1 MGAMIANELRVF
13 DWTTRRSKTVHTE
26 TPLRLFRKSALNQ
39 GAGALAA
46 SESQPDETASP
57 KRIGVIVFAQ
67 MSTGDLAGPAEV
79 FSLIKAANGRLCER
93 CCYQVV
99 ALGVS
104 AEPCVTESGI
114 IVKPQFNL
122 QNAPQ
127 LDTVIVPGGVGIH
140 DPKVNK
146 KITNWLDFR
155 ARKTRRIAA
164 LGTGV
169 YALASTG
176 LLDQRQ
182 VVIHWRF
189 AKDVALRFP
198 KLRVNPDCLF
208 VKDGPFYTCAGGAA
222 AIDLSLALVEEDY
235 GRQIALELA
244 HELVVQIKRS
254 GGQGQYSEALQF
266 QIQSSD
272 RFADLPAWISSN
284 LGQDLSV
291 DALAERACMSRR
303 NFTRLFKKTFGK
315 APAQFVADARITEAR
330 RRLLVPRNN
339 LESIAASLGFKSADV
354 FSKAF
359 ERQIGIRPNRYRA
372 RSRTWRTKKNSGDLQ
387 TN

>member
-1 MGAMIANELRVF
+1 MAYLCMGATIANKLPGF
-13 DWTTRRSKTVHTE
+13 DWTTRRSKTVHPE
-26 TPLRLFRKSALNQ
+26 APLRLFRKSALNQ
-39 GAGALAA
+39 GGVAPAA
-46 SESQPDETASP
+46 SEGQPEETASR
-57 KRIGVIVFAQ
+57 KKIGVLVFEQ

-79 FSLIKAANGRLCER
+79 FSLVKVTNGRLRER
-93 CCYQVV
+93 CCYRVV
-99 ALGVS
+99 ALGIS

-114 IVKPQFNL
+114 IVKPQFDL

-127 LDTVIVPGGVGIH
+127 LDTLIVPGGVGIH

-146 KITNWLDFR
+146 KITNWLGCR
-155 ARKTRRIAA
+155 AQRTRRIAA

-182 VVIHWRF
+182 VVTHWRF

-198 KLRVNPDCLF
+198 KLGVNPDCLF

-235 GRQIALELA
+235 GRQVALELA
-244 HELVVQIKRS
+244 HDLVVQIKRS
-254 GGQGQYSEALQF
+254 GGQEQYSETLQF
-266 QIQSSD
+266 QIQASD

-291 DALAERACMSRR
+291 DALAQRACMSRR
-303 NFTRLFKKTFGK
+303 NFTRLFKATFDK

-339 LESIAASLGFKSADV
+339 LESIATSLGFKSADV

-359 ERQIGIRPNRYRA
+359 ERQIGVRPNRYRA
-372 RSRTWRTKKNSGDLQ
+372 RSRT
-387 TN
+387 

>member
-1 MGAMIANELRVF
+1 M
-13 DWTTRRSKTVHTE
+13 
-26 TPLRLFRKSALNQ
+26 
-39 GAGALAA
+39 AA
-46 SESQPDETASP
+46 SESQPEEAASP

-67 MSTGDLAGPAEV
+67 MSAGDLTGPAEV
-79 FSLIKAANGRLCER
+79 FSLIKITNGRLSER
-93 CCYQVV
+93 CCYHVV

-146 KITNWLDFR
+146 KITNWLGCR
-155 ARKTRRIAA
+155 AHKTRRIAA
-164 LGTGV
+164 LGAGV

-198 KLRVNPDCLF
+198 KLRVNPDSLF

-254 GGQGQYSEALQF
+254 GGQEQYSETLQF

-303 NFTRLFKKTFGK
+303 NFTRLFKRTFGK

-330 RRLLVPRNN
+330 RRLLAPRNN
-339 LESIAASLGFKSADV
+339 LESIATSLGFKSADV

-359 ERQIGIRPNRYRA
+359 ERQIGVRPNRYRA
-372 RSRTWRTKKNSGDLQ
+372 RSRTWRTKKNSADPQ
-387 TN
+387 II